1 MVVRPQRCRRR
12 AAALQG
18 DPLAAAAA
26 ALFPRPRR
34 LHAHGRRRLG
44 AGLGGGR
51 TLQGRRRARRH
62 GDHAGDRPRL
72 HLELRHQPFLSG
84 LRREG
89 LYRSL
94 RGRRRR
100 EISRLSDP
108 QHRRVRHAGR
118 LADLAALGRPHRR
131 EPPER
136 AQFPHRAG
144 LAELRDLRE
153 PRSLCRRRAR
163 VPAGAVQLGLPSG
176 AAQARRGD
184 RPARRTVPAAHAAR
198 RGPPGERRFQAEEDG
213 PSRSRRRRG
222 SRDEP
227 QISRRPLRDRP
238 RHDGAGRSRPLAG
251 RRLRVDRERALR
263 FGARGPVMSHA
274 AAPPIGLARLGP
286 LWLLVFVDAMGFAM
300 IVPILAAN
308 PLSSVPVV
316 QALLYGIA
324 VGIYPLATFFAAPLL
339 GAMSDRH
346 GRLPVM
352 LVCGGGLV
360 ASYAA
365 IALGFEIGS
374 AALVI
379 VGRLVGGLTAA
390 TQAVALA
397 ALADLGPAETKD
409 ARINI
414 GLLSSSLGFVLG
426 PVLSGALAGWGFG
439 ARFDR
444 IAPLVAVVAIALAT
458 LAWLGATDR
467 QAGRPIP
474 VGTGAARLDLLGSLK
489 ELGQAFASPVLRR
502 LSAIFLLQ
510 QLGWGAFFFFI
521 PVFLIGHFGLRAAEV
536 SYFMG
541 VMGPASA

>member
-1 MVVRPQRCRRR
+1 
-12 AAALQG
+12 
-18 DPLAAAAA
+18 
-26 ALFPRPRR
+26 
-34 LHAHGRRRLG
+34 
-44 AGLGGGR
+44 
-51 TLQGRRRARRH
+51 
-62 GDHAGDRPRL
+62 
-72 HLELRHQPFLSG
+72 
-84 LRREG
+84 
-89 LYRSL
+89 
-94 RGRRRR
+94 
-100 EISRLSDP
+100 
-108 QHRRVRHAGR
+108 
-118 LADLAALGRPHRR
+118 
-131 EPPER
+131 
-136 AQFPHRAG
+136 
-144 LAELRDLRE
+144 
-153 PRSLCRRRAR
+153 
-163 VPAGAVQLGLPSG
+163 
-176 AAQARRGD
+176 
-184 RPARRTVPAAHAAR
+184 
-198 RGPPGERRFQAEEDG
+198 
-213 PSRSRRRRG
+213 
-222 SRDEP
+222 
-227 QISRRPLRDRP
+227 
-238 RHDGAGRSRPLAG
+238 
-251 RRLRVDRERALR
+251 
-263 FGARGPVMSHA
+263 MSHA